1 MAFTRRQFLCRSFGA
16 FGAAALAFE
25 RFGLFNALAQSAGD
39 YKALVCIFLFGGN
52 DAGNM
57 VIPYT
62 DYATYSAAR
71 QAAQLA
77 IPQTSLLQISPPS
90 IAGSVFGLHP
100 SLTGLHELWGMGKL
114 GVVCNVGPLVEPTNR
129 TSYRNGTVRVPL
141 NLFSHS
147 DQQNQWQ
154 TSVSNGSSSAGWG
167 GRIADNT

>member
-39 YKALVCIFLFGGN
+39 YKALVCVFLFGGN

-71 QAAQLA
+71 QAAGLA

-100 SLTGLHELWGMGKL
+100 SLTGLHELWSMGKL
-114 GVVCNVGPLVEPTNR
+114 AVVCL
-129 TSYRNGTVRVPL
+129 SL
-141 NLFSHS
+141 IH
-147 DQQNQWQ
+147 
-154 TSVSNGSSSAGWG
+154 
-167 GRIADNT
+167 I